1 MSLLELRERLS
12 MTKEKH
18 KAEEERRRNQINED
32 KKKFDLRLQ
41 MAAEKVQAHRAQKQK
56 VLRKFQS

>member
-18 KAEEERRRNQINED
+18 KAEEERKRNQINED

-41 MAAEKVQAHRAQKQK
+41 MAAEKVQAHRANKQK
-56 VLRKFQS
+56 VLTLEEN

>member
-1 MSLLELRERLS
+1 